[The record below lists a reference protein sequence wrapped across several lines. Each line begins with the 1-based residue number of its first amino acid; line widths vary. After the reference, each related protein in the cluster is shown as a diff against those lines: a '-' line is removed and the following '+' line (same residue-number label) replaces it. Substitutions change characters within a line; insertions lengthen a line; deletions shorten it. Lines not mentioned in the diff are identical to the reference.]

1 MNDDLEKLLDEA
13 INLEMNV
20 SDLYF
25 LFYELFPEDSQFWW
39 TLVIEEKNHAS
50 LIESVKALSPIWGS
64 YPIEM
69 VSEKIEDLIAINK
82 KIITIINEFK
92 KNPSR
97 ESAFVIALELEKSAG
112 ESHLQAFIKNENLPK
127 KLDSLKQLYIE
138 DKDHAE
144 RIQKYMIE
152 KFKI

>member
-1 MNDDLEKLLDEA
+1 MDADFEKLLDEA
-13 INLEMNV
+13 IILELNV

-50 LIESVKALSPIWGS
+50 LIESAKALSPIWGS
-64 YPIEM
+64 YPMEM
-69 VSEKIEDLIAINK
+69 INEKIEKLIEMNQ
-82 KIITIINEFK
+82 KIISIITDFK

-97 ESAFVIALELEKSAG
+97 KSAFIIALELEQTCC
-112 ESHLQAFIKNENLPK
+112 ESHLQTFIKNENLPK
-127 KLDSLKQLYIE
+127 KLESLKNLYIA

-144 RIQKYMIE
+144 RIQKYMREHNI
-152 KFKI
+152 